1 MLAANGGKPG
11 RISMDD
17 AGASATKFA
26 IFRKADIAPLTED
39 QFYGGAFATPE
50 QRESMD
56 KMLAAGWADGEET
69 RILFNGP
76 GFALVHAWFK
86 AGYPLPLHS
95 HSADCLYFIVAG
107 SLSLGTEQ
115 LEAGDGFFVP
125 ANGAYTYTPG
135 PDGAEVLE
143 FRHTSMIDFRI
154 LAKGAAFWSKGL
166 QRVAERRADWKAAER
181 PGRAQ
186 GAAAS

>member
-1 MLAANGGKPG
+1 
-11 RISMDD
+11 MDD
-17 AGASATKFA
+17 AGAIPMKFQ
-26 IFRKADIAPLTED
+26 IFRRSEIAPLTED
-39 QFYGGAFATPE
+39 QFYAPATTTPE
-50 QRESMD
+50 QREAMD

-69 RILFNGP
+69 RIVFAGP

-125 ANGAYTYTPG
+125 ANAAYTYTPG

-143 FRHTSMIDFRI
+143 FRHTAMIDFRI
-154 LAKGAAFWSKGL
+154 LAKGAAFWAKGL
-166 QRVAERRADWKAAER
+166 QQVAEHRAEWKTAKR
-181 PGRAQ
+181 PGRA
-186 GAAAS
+186 G